1 MIISKRL
8 NSYCENY
15 NWNFKLRKITVKQI
29 LLRNYAINAWT
40 KLFST
45 DRCAINKVINSIAG
59 NSTHWCCPWQSFF
72 FSNWVDDVQRDDNYW
87 ALLQL
92 LQRFSGNITD
102 SVLCDINPQKW
113 SKAGGVLGSYKT
125 DWSRARDSRWQGHNF
140 LAKLQACVSLGQTW
154 DSLTSKG
161 QLVRIGRQQYSQ
173 TLQKSRDVLVL
184 QKKCWPYESGW

>member
-8 NSYCENY
+8 NSYRENY
-15 NWNFKLRKITVKQI
+15 YWNFKLRTITVKQI

-45 DRCAINKVINSIAG
+45 DRCAINTVLNSIAG

-102 SVLCDINPQKW
+102 SVLCVNHTQKR
-113 SKAGGVLGSYKT
+113 SKTSGVLGSYKT
-125 DWSRARDSRWQGHNF
+125 DRSRACHCGWQGHNL
-140 LAKLQACVSLGQTW
+140 LAKLQACVSVGQNW

-161 QLVRIGRQQYSQ
+161 QLVWIGRQQYSQ
-173 TLQKSRDVLVL
+173 AL
-184 QKKCWPYESGW
+184 